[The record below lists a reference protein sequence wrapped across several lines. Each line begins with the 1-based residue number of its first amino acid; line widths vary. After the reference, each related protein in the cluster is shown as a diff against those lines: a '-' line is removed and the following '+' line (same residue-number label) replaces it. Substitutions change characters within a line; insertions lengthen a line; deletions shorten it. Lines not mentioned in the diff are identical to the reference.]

1 MANILIVDDDE
12 SLREVLVD
20 AVTNLGHQAIDACNG
35 VEALDKFR
43 ESSFDIVLTDLKMP
57 QMDGLRLLEEIKKLK
72 YDAVVIMITAFPTVD
87 SAVQAIKL
95 GAYDYI
101 TKPFKIEELEVVLD
115 RALEKKRLLR
125 QLGLFRGMFWLA
137 VFTIPFWIILGI
149 LWTFFSK

>member
-20 AVTNLGHQAIDACNG
+20 AVTNLGHQAIAACDG

-115 RALEKKRLLR
+115 RALEKKRLLG

>member
-1 MANILIVDDDE
+1 
-12 SLREVLVD
+12 
-20 AVTNLGHQAIDACNG
+20 
-35 VEALDKFR
+35 
-43 ESSFDIVLTDLKMP
+43 MP

-115 RALEKKRLLR
+115 RALEKKRLLG